1 VAFFFAGDVLFGSF
15 YAQACTRA
23 QYSSKRLPWCRLRVA
38 DLVVCVEPVLS
49 AWSFRYCKRASIDAC
64 TPLPPVVLHCIGT
77 QKSGVTVLTADKPF
91 VAAVDV
97 RGGAPGTRETD
108 LLAPDKLVEA
118 IDAIVLSGGSAFGLD
133 AASGVMDALHRSG
146 RGFEVADVRVPL
158 VSSAIVFD
166 LLNGGD
172 KDWSANPYRQLGSEA
187 FDSRGQAFALG
198 SNGAG
203 TGATT
208 ADLKGG
214 LGSASTLLSDGG
226 LVGALVVANPRGS
239 VVTPGSG
246 HFWAAAFEVGD
257 EFGGFGMCTSPPDLM
272 LHDPRLSSMPQS
284 NTTIAIVATDLD
296 LTVAQAQRMA
306 TAAHDGMAR
315 AILPSHTP
323 LDGDLVFA
331 VSTGERPVTSPVAAQ
346 AELCHAA
353 AVCLSRAI
361 ARAVYLAEP
370 AEGDLLPCWRQRYE

>member
-1 VAFFFAGDVLFGSF
+1 VKAGPNNLITDIGGLLVGNAQSDVL
-15 YAQACTRA
+15 
-23 QYSSKRLPWCRLRVA
+23 
-38 DLVVCVEPVLS
+38 
-49 AWSFRYCKRASIDAC
+49 
-64 TPLPPVVLHCIGT
+64 
-77 QKSGVTVLTADKPF
+77 KSGVTVLTADKPF